1 MAKNELT
8 LKLIKLDDAVALTW
22 ADNPKLHD
30 SEEIIASLQ
39 KYGFQDPPKY
49 DSALAAI
56 IGGNGR
62 IEALATMRD
71 SGLEPVAGLALTKKG
86 EWCLPVL
93 FGNDLADKAQ
103 AEAFALDSNN
113 LTMAGGYFDAEDM
126 ARMWDSAGYNAL
138 LSRLRDQEA
147 LPVSVT
153 EQDLELLLAEI
164 EDTPETEPAP
174 KKKPEEEGDPEPAGQ
189 ADTVVRIGDFGF
201 KLERAQYFALIEG
214 IRQENGFDEPSI
226 HRTIKARLGLLAYE
240 VEAAATE
247 AAADG
252 D

>member
-71 SGLEPVAGLALTKKG
+71 AGLEPVAGLALTNR
-86 EWCLPVL
+86 C
-93 FGNDLADKAQ
+93 
-103 AEAFALDSNN
+103 
-113 LTMAGGYFDAEDM
+113 
-126 ARMWDSAGYNAL
+126 
-138 LSRLRDQEA
+138 
-147 LPVSVT
+147 
-153 EQDLELLLAEI
+153 
-164 EDTPETEPAP
+164 
-174 KKKPEEEGDPEPAGQ
+174 
-189 ADTVVRIGDFGF
+189 
-201 KLERAQYFALIEG
+201 
-214 IRQENGFDEPSI
+214 FDESDG
-226 HRTIKARLGLLAYE
+226 HRHGAQPLAGT
-240 VEAAATE
+240 A
-247 AAADG
+247 G
-252 D
+252 RPPRRSPGR